1 MSGKKAVQHRKETGK
16 GADSL
21 DEGAVRT
28 QLQLQ
33 PVAISLKAVLGIA
46 RAAQRINTLDELAE
60 YTVETGKRKIGL
72 RRAVRSLERICCD
85 PRRIA
90 ALMLHAAD
98 NPDWAWINFWSVF
111 CPEMSRKEMAK
122 RRHLNAS
129 TVKYYLR
136 QTKLPSDI
144 YDFIPENR

>member
-1 MSGKKAVQHRKETGK
+1 MSGKQTVQHRKETGRET
-16 GADSL
+16 DRP

-28 QLQLQ
+28 QPRLE
-33 PVAISLKAVLGIA
+33 PVAISLKAVLRIA

-60 YTVETGKRKIGL
+60 YTVEAGKTKISL
-72 RRAVRSLERICCD
+72 RRAVRSLEKICCD

-136 QTKLPSDI
+136 QTELPSDI